1 MKKLSLSKLIYCSP
15 AFSFAIPTFPVMIL
29 LPQIYVTDYNLAFA
43 TIGSVLFLA
52 KIIDMFS
59 DPLMGWVCDKN
70 FLSKKSWIVIG
81 TFISGIAFYKLI
93 LPDVIPDAIY
103 LFVWISLLYFGYT
116 VFQVS
121 YLSIGYDLE
130 IDYEKRS
137 KLSAGREFFVILGLL
152 SSVSLPVLFKDI
164 TIASELF
171 LLYLALFSGSITIPM
186 FLMFI
191 RETKGETSKDL
202 KFNNLLV
209 ELRENE
215 SLFKLLIPWFLNCL
229 ANAFPML
236 LFVFFVTSILNGT
249 EEEKELILFLY
260 FLSALL
266 GMAFW
271 VLLIKYIEKK
281 DIWRLSMTI
290 SSLVFVFVFFLETGN
305 IIYFLIIS
313 CLTGFCLGADLAIPP
328 SMLSDVTDYHKKK
341 FKSDISGLLFSML
354 ILINKLTFALATLV
368 AFSIL
373 DYFDYN
379 AEKTSSENAKYIL
392 VFMYAGVPIT
402 LKLIIVNNLKKFS
415 LSKKE
420 MAKIRENLY
429 G

>member
-1 MKKLSLSKLIYCSP
+1 MNKLSLSKLIYCSP

-29 LPQIYVTDYNLAFA
+29 LPQIYVTDHNLAFS
-43 TIGSVLFLA
+43 TIGSVLFFA

-70 FLSKKSWIVIG
+70 FLSKKSWIIIG

-93 LPDVIPDAIY
+93 IPDVKPDAIY
-103 LFVWISLLYFGYT
+103 LFVWISILYFGYT

-164 TIASELF
+164 SIESELF
-171 LLYLALFSGSITIPM
+171 LLYLALFSGSITIPL
-186 FLMFI
+186 FLIFV
-191 RETKGETSKDL
+191 REIKSGKSKDL
-202 KFNNLLV
+202 KVHNLLI
-209 ELRENE
+209 ELKENE

-271 VLLIKYIEKK
+271 VFLIKYIEKR
-281 DIWRLSMTI
+281 DIWRLSMII
-290 SSLVFVFVFFLETGN
+290 SSLVFFFVFFLETGN
-305 IIYFLIIS
+305 ILYFLIIS

-341 FKSDISGLLFSML
+341 FKSDISGLLFSIL
-354 ILINKLTFALATLV
+354 ILINKLTFALATLI
-368 AFSIL
+368 AFSLL

-379 AEKTSSENAKYIL
+379 AELTSSENAKYIL
-392 VFMYAGVPIT
+392 VFMYAGVPII
-402 LKLIIVNNLKKFS
+402 LKLMIVNNLKKFS

-420 MAKIRENLY
+420 MAKIKENLY

>member
-1 MKKLSLSKLIYCSP
+1 MNKLSLSKLIYCSP

-29 LPQIYVTDYNLAFA
+29 LPQIYVTDHNLAFS
-43 TIGSVLFLA
+43 TIGSVLFFA

-59 DPLMGWVCDKN
+59 DPLMGWVCDQN
-70 FLSKKSWIVIG
+70 FLSKKSWIIIG

-93 LPDVIPDAIY
+93 IPDVKPDAIY
-103 LFVWISLLYFGYT
+103 LFVWISILYFGYT

-164 TIASELF
+164 SIESELF
-171 LLYLALFSGSITIPM
+171 LLYLALFSGSITIPL
-186 FLMFI
+186 FLIFV
-191 RETKGETSKDL
+191 REIKSGKSKDL
-202 KFNNLLV
+202 KVHNLLI
-209 ELRENE
+209 ELKENE

-271 VLLIKYIEKK
+271 VFLIKYIEKK
-281 DIWRLSMTI
+281 DIWRLSMII
-290 SSLVFVFVFFLETGN
+290 SSLVFFFVFFLETGN
-305 IIYFLIIS
+305 ILYFLIIS

-354 ILINKLTFALATLV
+354 ILINKLTFALATLI
-368 AFSIL
+368 AFSLL

-379 AEKTSSENAKYIL
+379 AELTSSENAKYIL
-392 VFMYAGVPIT
+392 VFMYAGVPII
-402 LKLIIVNNLKKFS
+402 LKLMIVNNLKKFS

-420 MAKIRENLY
+420 MAKIKENLY